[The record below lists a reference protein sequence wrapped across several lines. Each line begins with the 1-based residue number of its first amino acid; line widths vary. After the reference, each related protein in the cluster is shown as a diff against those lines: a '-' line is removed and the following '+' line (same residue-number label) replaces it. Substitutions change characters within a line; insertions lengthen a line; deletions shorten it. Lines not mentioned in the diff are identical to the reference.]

1 MNYDD
6 LGKRIRS
13 LRKKQG
19 MTQEQ
24 LANGTGM
31 SPSFIGHIERGTRK
45 VSLDTLTDIA
55 KILGVSGSE
64 LMLDKS
70 ANKSNDAGRASYR
83 LGDAPA
89 SDGMLMSDADDL
101 LDSYLDSEKGDLQQ
115 IMLREIITLLE
126 ETD

>member
-70 ANKSNDAGRASYR
+70 TAQNNDTGRASYR
-83 LGDAPA
+83 LGDAPV
-89 SDGMLMSDADDL
+89 SDGTLMADTDDL
-101 LDSYLDSEKGDLQQ
+101 LDSYLSEEQGDFQQ

>member
-1 MNYDD
+1 MNYDE

-24 LANGTGM
+24 LANETGM

-55 KILGVSGSE
+55 RILGVSGSE
-64 LMLDKS
+64 LMPDKY
-70 ANKSNDAGRASYR
+70 ANKNADTGRAAYR
-83 LGDAPA
+83 LGDMPEE
-89 SDGMLMSDADDL
+89 DGMLREDGDEL
-101 LDSYLDSEKGDLQQ
+101 IDSYLSEEEVNLHK
-115 IMLREIITLLE
+115 IMLREVISLLDDAE
-126 ETD
+126 